1 MAVTELSDDNFD
13 EEVLQVQ
20 GRVLVDFYADWCGP
34 CRMMS
39 PVVEELSEE
48 VEGLKVCKLNV
59 DECIDIAAK
68 YGVMSIPAFLVFEN
82 GAVIRQTVG
91 SQPKEGM
98 LALVQ

>member
-1 MAVTELSDDNFD
+1 MAVTELTEDNFD

>member
-48 VEGLKVCKLNV
+48 VEGLKVCKLDV
-59 DECIDIAAK
+59 DESIDLAAK